1 MRDKCARLNE
11 GAVVTRV
18 KKMVTRAALLLVLT
32 GLLLLALATPA
43 IAARL

>member
-1 MRDKCARLNE
+1 MRASNE
-11 GAVVTRV
+11 GVVVTRV

-43 IAARL
+43 LAARV